1 MKDSFG
7 SIHYS
12 EVTWSEACDE
22 IVRVRQRVFVI
33 EQHSRSQPLFDS
45 KDEDSFHV
53 IARNDV
59 GEIIASGRITSLGRL
74 GKIAVL
80 ISYRCQGIGTNLLE
94 DLVEI
99 GKRQG
104 VSNVSL
110 NAQLDE
116 QHFFKTENF
125 SIAGPVFMKRGVPHQ
140 MLAKKL
146 A

>member
-1 MKDSFG
+1 MNNSMG
-7 SIHYS
+7 SIHFS

-22 IVRVRQRVFVI
+22 IIEVRQKVFVI
-33 EQHSRSQPLFDS
+33 EQHFREQPLFDY

-59 GEIIASGRITSLGRL
+59 GEVVGSGRITARGRL

-80 ISYRCQGIGTNLLE
+80 MPYRCQGIGSNILE

-99 GKRQG
+99 GKRQRI
-104 VSNVSL
+104 SSVSL

-116 QHFFKTENF
+116 QEFFRTENF
-125 SIAGPVFMKRGVPHQ
+125 MIAGPVFMKQGIPHQ